1 MAEAPVLYSKHD
13 SIVTLTL
20 NRPATL
26 NAMNVAMMAE
36 FERLLLDIAADG
48 AAVVLTG
55 PDGPSLEVVTQKR
68 EQQTEETKC
77 FLATW
82 EGRLSNG

>member
-36 FERLLLDIAADG
+36 FERLLLDIAAE
-48 AAVVLTG
+48 VIHVE
-55 PDGPSLEVVTQKR
+55 PDRCQGCRAGLEFRPSLPRRQYLLLR
-68 EQQTEETKC
+68 
-77 FLATW
+77 
-82 EGRLSNG
+82 RLTRP